1 MPIIP
6 CDETFDTRVL
16 AARLAAQPKVL
27 EMLDLMR
34 ENAQGDLWSTDEAER
49 RVTAILRETGQEL
62 LTGWARQ
69 VADAVT
75 GESPMRLS
83 H

>member
-1 MPIIP
+1 M
-6 CDETFDTRVL
+6 
-16 AARLAAQPKVL
+16 
-27 EMLDLMR
+27 
-34 ENAQGDLWSTDEAER
+34 ENAQGTLWRTDEAGR